1 MVFRRCTTKKKKKKT
16 DKRKREK
23 NTQKPMCIN
32 TQNTIIFI
40 ANEGVLLFDIN
51 KLMTY
56 KKKKSLLLICLLFE
70 YNDTLKKTKP

>member
-32 TQNTIIFI
+32 TRNTIIFI

-56 KKKKSLLLICLLFE
+56 KKKKIFITHLPLI
-70 YNDTLKKTKP
+70 